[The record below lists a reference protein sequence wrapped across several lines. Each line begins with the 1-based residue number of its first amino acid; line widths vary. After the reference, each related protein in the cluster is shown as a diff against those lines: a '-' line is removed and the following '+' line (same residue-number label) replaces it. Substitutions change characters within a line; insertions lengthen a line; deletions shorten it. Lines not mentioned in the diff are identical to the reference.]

1 MFNPDLGLGVTDIS
15 YEEIKAIKAE
25 AENAPQNTEYMVN
38 PHYER
43 PNNADGDVIGQKKYI
58 GQHWK
63 QNETFIGDRRGHTIN
78 TEKVIKG
85 SKYSN
90 LPVRKDFDRQKR
102 NCSFV

>member
-1 MFNPDLGLGVTDIS
+1 
-15 YEEIKAIKAE
+15 
-25 AENAPQNTEYMVN
+25 MVN